1 MTLDRLEKLA
11 CDFFNITKDDFVIT
25 GNRCTDAVAI
35 ARHCF
40 RTLAVSEYNFT
51 PKALT
56 DFHGVSPSTVSI
68 SKGVILRDN
77 VFDDEYTSFAEYVK
91 VNDID
96 PVDIVVGENGIQ
108 RITNDA
114 FDSRFYKSP
123 DKLNIRT
130 NLPYFP
136 AFHTITK
143 LGSPEPVGL
152 TKWRQDKGHF
162 ADYLMTRAQII
173 GSYVHD
179 CIDKMIKTD
188 AEIAHED
195 IHKEFPD
202 PKEAQRV
209 KDCFLGFLNFM
220 REEEPII
227 LASEQMHCAKDFG
240 FTLDNR
246 MLLKSDG
253 YKKTY
258 TTDWK
263 TSKTVNEDHKMQVET
278 MRREM
283 GDDKGMVIVLGNNTK
298 RKYTTYVIKPIEQDY
313 LFAKF
318 DAIKKLAYVEMLK
331 KGLIK
336 PREDNMP
343 KTFSLKS
350 IKLQRKL

>member
-1 MTLDRLEKLA
+1 MTLDRLEELA
-11 CDFFNITKDDFVIT
+11 CKFFNVTKDDFRIVQKSCSEVI
-25 GNRCTDAVAI
+25 AM
-35 ARHCF
+35 ARHCY
-40 RTLAVSEYNFT
+40 RTLAIDEYNFT
-51 PKALT
+51 PNSIH
-56 DFHGVSPSTVSI
+56 DFHGVSVSTVSI
-68 SKGVILRDN
+68 SKKLILIDK
-77 VFDDEYTSFAEYVK
+77 VFESEYKEFKAYVQL
-91 VNDID
+91 NDIQA
-96 PVDIVVGENGIQ
+96 VDIAVDKSGIE
-108 RITNDA
+108 RITNEA

-123 DKLNIRT
+123 NKLNERT
-130 NLPYFP
+130 QLPYFP
-136 AFHTITK
+136 AFHMLTK

-152 TKWRQDKGHF
+152 TRWRQDKGHF
-162 ADYLMTRAQII
+162 ADHLMVRAQLI

-179 CIDKMIKTD
+179 SIDRMIKHD
-188 AEIAHED
+188 AYIEHED
-195 IHKEFPD
+195 IHRMFPD

-246 MLLKSDG
+246 MLLKSDE

-283 GDDKGMVIVLGNNTK
+283 GDDKGMVIILGNSTK

-318 DAIKKLAYVEMLK
+318 DAIKKLAYVEIMK
-331 KGLIK
+331 KGIFK

-343 KTFSLKS
+343 KVFSLKQ
-350 IKLQRKL
+350 IRLQRKL

>member
-11 CDFFNITKDDFVIT
+11 CKFFNVTKDDFKIT
-25 GNRCTDAVAI
+25 QNNCSETVAM
-35 ARHCF
+35 ARHCY
-40 RTLAVSEYNFT
+40 RALAIEKYRFT
-51 PKALT
+51 PNAIRE
-56 DFHGVSPSTVSI
+56 FHGVHVSSI
-68 SKGVILRDN
+68 SNSKKLILLDN
-77 VFDDEYTSFAEYVK
+77 VFSKEYKEFKRYVQN
-91 VNDID
+91 NDID
-96 PVDIVVGENGIQ
+96 AIDVVVDNSGIE

-123 DKLNIRT
+123 DKLNEIT
-130 NLPYFP
+130 QLPYFP

-143 LGSPEPVGL
+143 LGSPEPAGL

-162 ADYLMTRAQII
+162 ADYLMVRAQLI

-179 CIDKMIKTD
+179 CIDKMIKSN
-188 AEIAHED
+188 AYIEHAD
-195 IHKEFPD
+195 IHREFPD

-220 REEEPII
+220 QEEEPII
-227 LASEQMHCAKDFG
+227 LASEKMHCARDFG

-246 MLLKSDG
+246 MMLKSDG

-263 TSKTVNEDHKMQVET
+263 TSKSVNEDHKMQVET

-283 GDDKGMVIVLGNNTK
+283 GDDKGMVIILGNSTK

-318 DAIKKLAYVEMLK
+318 NAIKKLAYVEILK

-343 KTFSLKS
+343 KVFSLKS

>member
-1 MTLDRLEKLA
+1 MTLEKLEELA
-11 CDFFNITKDDFVIT
+11 CKFFNVTQYDVRTTKKSCSD
-25 GNRCTDAVAI
+25 AI
-35 ARHCF
+35 AMTRHCF
-40 RTLAVSEYNFT
+40 RALALEEYNFT
-51 PKALT
+51 PNAIR
-56 DFHGVSPSTVSI
+56 DFHSIHVSTI
-68 SKGVILRDN
+68 SASKKLIFVN
-77 VFDDEYTSFAEYVK
+77 KQFEHEYKEFKQYVK
-91 VNDID
+91 DNDIQAM
-96 PVDIVVGENGIQ
+96 DIVVDENGVE

-123 DKLNIRT
+123 DMLNERT

-143 LGSPEPVGL
+143 LGSPEPQGL

-162 ADYLMTRAQII
+162 ADYIMTRAQLI

-179 CIDKMIKTD
+179 CIDRMIKSD
-188 AEIAHED
+188 AYIEHED
-195 IHKEFPD
+195 IHREFPD

-209 KDCFLGFLNFM
+209 KDCLLGFLNFM

-227 LASEQMHCAKDFG
+227 LASERMYCAKDFG

-263 TSKTVNEDHKMQVET
+263 TSKSVNEDHKMQVET
-278 MRREM
+278 MRREV
-283 GDDKGMVIVLGNNTK
+283 GDDKGMVIILGNTTK
-298 RKYTTYVIKPIEQDY
+298 RKYTTYVIKPSEQDY
-313 LFAKF
+313 LYARF
-318 DAIKKLAYVEMLK
+318 DAIKKLAYVEILK
-331 KGLIK
+331 KGMIK

-343 KTFSLKS
+343 KVFSLKS
-350 IKLQRKL
+350 IRLQRKL